1 MNADKKSK
9 KKAKN
14 LDKNALNLSTN
25 SKDKSKKSAQ
35 KSAKNLTQNSNENP
49 LNLKSNSSK
58 NSLNSKLNSNEKS
71 SNLKLN
77 SKLNS
82 KQNSAQISSKNSPT
96 NKKTFWPYGILLSL
110 FAIVGACIATII
122 YASNYPVYEDD
133 SFLSKYQEV
142 DYNFNEIQ
150 QKDENFKNSY
160 QVSLN
165 LKPQID
171 KKKREFY
178 EVKPAQVLVFRV
190 AERNDLS
197 KSASDINA
205 TLLLTRPHTN
215 KQDEWLQTSEFKLAN
230 KPFKDKFGKLSTG
243 YKKHSNAY
251 TFTANLPSLAQGR
264 WQLKLKLAKDEN
276 SIGFYEFNLLVSEP

>member
-14 LDKNALNLSTN
+14 LAKNALNLSTN
-25 SKDKSKKSAQ
+25 SKDKSKKNAQ
-35 KSAKNLTQNSNENP
+35 KSAKNLTQNSNENS
-49 LNLKSNSSK
+49 LNLNSNSSK
-58 NSLNSKLNSNEKS
+58 NLLNSKLNSNENS
-71 SNLKLN
+71 SN
-77 SKLNS
+77 S
-82 KQNSAQISSKNSPT
+82 NSAQISSKNPPT

-133 SFLSKYQEV
+133 SFLGKYQEV
-142 DYNFNEIQ
+142 DYNFNEIKL
-150 QKDENFKNSY
+150 KDENFKKSY

-197 KSASDINA
+197 KKASDINA

-230 KPFKDKFGKLSTG
+230 KPFKDKFGKLSTS

-251 TFTANLPSLAQGR
+251 TFTANLPNLAQGR
-264 WQLKLKLAKDEN
+264 WQLKLKLTKDEN

>member
-14 LDKNALNLSTN
+14 LAKNALNLSTN

-35 KSAKNLTQNSNENP
+35 KSAKNLTQNSNENS
-49 LNLKSNSSK
+49 LNSKSNSSK
-58 NSLNSKLNSNEKS
+58 NLLNSKLNSKLNSNQ
-71 SNLKLN
+71 NLGL
-77 SKLNS
+77 
-82 KQNSAQISSKNSPT
+82 NSAQISSKNSPT

-142 DYNFNEIQ
+142 DYNFNEIKL
-150 QKDENFKNSY
+150 KDENFKKNY
-160 QVSLN
+160 EVHLN
-165 LKPQID
+165 LKPQFD

-197 KSASDINA
+197 KKASDINA

-251 TFTANLPSLAQGR
+251 AFTANLPNLAQGR
-264 WQLKLKLAKDEN
+264 WQLKLKLVKDEN

>member
-35 KSAKNLTQNSNENP
+35 KSAKNLTQNSIENP

-58 NSLNSKLNSNEKS
+58 NSLNSKLNSNE
-71 SNLKLN
+71 NLGL
-77 SKLNS
+77 
-82 KQNSAQISSKNSPT
+82 NSAQISSKNSPT

-110 FAIVGACIATII
+110 FAIVGACVATII

-142 DYNFNEIQ
+142 DYNFNEIKL
-150 QKDENFKNSY
+150 KDENFKNSY

-165 LKPQID
+165 LKPQFD
-171 KKKREFY
+171 KKKREFF
-178 EVKPAQVLVFRV
+178 EVKPAQVLVFCV

-197 KSASDINA
+197 KKASDINA

-251 TFTANLPSLAQGR
+251 AFTANLPNLAQGR
-264 WQLKLKLAKDEN
+264 WQLKLKLAKDDN

>member
-14 LDKNALNLSTN
+14 LAKNALNLSTN

-35 KSAKNLTQNSNENP
+35 KSAKNLTQNLNENP
-49 LNLKSNSSK
+49 LNLKSNS
-58 NSLNSKLNSNEKS
+58 NQ
-71 SNLKLN
+71 NLGL
-77 SKLNS
+77 
-82 KQNSAQISSKNSPT
+82 NSAQISSKNSPT

-110 FAIVGACIATII
+110 FAIVGACVATII

-142 DYNFNEIQ
+142 DYNFNEIKL
-150 QKDENFKNSY
+150 KDENFKNSY

-197 KSASDINA
+197 KKASDINA

-251 TFTANLPSLAQGR
+251 AFTANLPNLAQGR
-264 WQLKLKLAKDEN
+264 WQLKLKLTKDEN

>member
-25 SKDKSKKSAQ
+25 SKDKSKKNAQ
-35 KSAKNLTQNSNENP
+35 KSAKNLTQNSNENS
-49 LNLKSNSSK
+49 LNLKSN
-58 NSLNSKLNSNEKS
+58 
-71 SNLKLN
+71 
-77 SKLNS
+77 
-82 KQNSAQISSKNSPT
+82 SSKNSPT

-150 QKDENFKNSY
+150 QKDENFKKNY
-160 QVSLN
+160 EVHLN
-165 LKPQID
+165 LKPQFD
-171 KKKREFY
+171 KKKREFF

-251 TFTANLPSLAQGR
+251 AFTANLPNLAQGR

>member
-25 SKDKSKKSAQ
+25 SKDKSKKNAQ
-35 KSAKNLTQNSNENP
+35 KSAKNLTQNSNE
-49 LNLKSNSSK
+49 
-58 NSLNSKLNSNEKS
+58 
-71 SNLKLN
+71 
-77 SKLNS
+77 
-82 KQNSAQISSKNSPT
+82 NSPT

-142 DYNFNEIQ
+142 DYNFNEIKL
-150 QKDENFKNSY
+150 KDENFKNSY

-171 KKKREFY
+171 KKKREFF

-197 KSASDINA
+197 KKASDINA

-251 TFTANLPSLAQGR
+251 TFTANLPNLAQGR

>member
-49 LNLKSNSSK
+49 LNSKSNSSK
-58 NSLNSKLNSNEKS
+58 NLGL
-71 SNLKLN
+71 
-77 SKLNS
+77 
-82 KQNSAQISSKNSPT
+82 NSAQISKQNSPT

-150 QKDENFKNSY
+150 QKDENFKKNY
-160 QVSLN
+160 EVHLN
-165 LKPQID
+165 LKPQFD
-171 KKKREFY
+171 KKKREFF
-178 EVKPAQVLVFRV
+178 EVKPAQVLTFRV

-215 KQDEWLQTSEFKLAN
+215 KQDEWLQISEFKLAN

-251 TFTANLPSLAQGR
+251 TFTANLPNLAQGR
-264 WQLKLKLAKDEN
+264 WQLKLKLAKNEN

>member
-25 SKDKSKKSAQ
+25 SKDKSKKNAQ
-35 KSAKNLTQNSNENP
+35 KSAKNLTQNSNENS
-49 LNLKSNSSK
+49 LNLKSN
-58 NSLNSKLNSNEKS
+58 
-71 SNLKLN
+71 
-77 SKLNS
+77 
-82 KQNSAQISSKNSPT
+82 SSKNSPT
-96 NKKTFWPYGILLSL
+96 NKKTFWLYGILLSL

-150 QKDENFKNSY
+150 QKDENFKKNY
-160 QVSLN
+160 EVHLN
-165 LKPQID
+165 LKPQFD
-171 KKKREFY
+171 KKKREFF

-251 TFTANLPSLAQGR
+251 TFTANLPNLAQGR

>member
-35 KSAKNLTQNSNENP
+35 KSAKNLTQNSNENS

-58 NSLNSKLNSNEKS
+58 KSLNSKLNSNE
-71 SNLKLN
+71 NLGL
-77 SKLNS
+77 
-82 KQNSAQISSKNSPT
+82 NSAQISKQNPPT

-110 FAIVGACIATII
+110 FAIVGACVATII

-142 DYNFNEIQ
+142 DYNFNEIKL
-150 QKDENFKNSY
+150 KDENFKNSY
-160 QVSLN
+160 QISLN

-197 KSASDINA
+197 KKASDINA

-243 YKKHSNAY
+243 LKKHSNAY
-251 TFTANLPSLAQGR
+251 AFTANLPNLAQGR

>member
-35 KSAKNLTQNSNENP
+35 KSAKNLTQNSNENS

-58 NSLNSKLNSNEKS
+58 NSLNSKSNSG
-71 SNLKLN
+71 L
-77 SKLNS
+77 
-82 KQNSAQISSKNSPT
+82 NSAQVSSKNSPT

-110 FAIVGACIATII
+110 FAIVGACVATII

-150 QKDENFKNSY
+150 QKDENFKKNY
-160 QVSLN
+160 EVHLN
-165 LKPQID
+165 LKPQFD
-171 KKKREFY
+171 KKKREFF

-251 TFTANLPSLAQGR
+251 AFTANLPNLAQGR
-264 WQLKLKLAKDEN
+264 WQLKLKLDKDES

>member
-1 MNADKKSK
+1 MSLKNQGKHAMNADKKSK

-49 LNLKSNSSK
+49 LNLKSNSNQ
-58 NSLNSKLNSNEKS
+58 NSGLNST
-71 SNLKLN
+71 
-77 SKLNS
+77 
-82 KQNSAQISSKNSPT
+82 QISSKNSPT

-142 DYNFNEIQ
+142 DYNFNEIKL
-150 QKDENFKNSY
+150 KDENFKNSY

-165 LKPQID
+165 LKPQFD

-178 EVKPAQVLVFRV
+178 EVKPAQVLTFRV

-251 TFTANLPSLAQGR
+251 TFTANLPNLAQGR

>member
-14 LDKNALNLSTN
+14 LDKNALNSSTN
-25 SKDKSKKSAQ
+25 SKEKSKKSAQ

-58 NSLNSKLNSNEKS
+58 NSLNSKLNSNQNS
-71 SNLKLN
+71 GLN
-77 SKLNS
+77 ST
-82 KQNSAQISSKNSPT
+82 QISSKNPPT

-110 FAIVGACIATII
+110 FAIVGACVATII

-142 DYNFNEIQ
+142 DYNFNEIKL
-150 QKDENFKNSY
+150 KDENFKNSY

-171 KKKREFY
+171 KKKREFF

-251 TFTANLPSLAQGR
+251 AFTANLPNLAQGR
-264 WQLKLKLAKDEN
+264 WQLKLKLTKDEN

>member
-25 SKDKSKKSAQ
+25 SKDKSKKNAQ
-35 KSAKNLTQNSNENP
+35 KSAKNLTQNSNENS

-58 NSLNSKLNSNEKS
+58 NSLNSKLNSNE
-71 SNLKLN
+71 NLGLN
-77 SKLNS
+77 SKS
-82 KQNSAQISSKNSPT
+82 NSAQISKQNSPT

-142 DYNFNEIQ
+142 DYNFNEIKL
-150 QKDENFKNSY
+150 KDENFKNSY

-171 KKKREFY
+171 KKKREFF

-197 KSASDINA
+197 KNASDINA

-243 YKKHSNAY
+243 LKKHSNAY
-251 TFTANLPSLAQGR
+251 TFTANLPNLAQGR
-264 WQLKLKLAKDEN
+264 WQLKLKLAKNEN

>member
-14 LDKNALNLSTN
+14 LDKNALNSSTN
-25 SKDKSKKSAQ
+25 SKEKSKKSAQ

-58 NSLNSKLNSNEKS
+58 NSLNSKLNSNQNS
-71 SNLKLN
+71 GLN
-77 SKLNS
+77 ST
-82 KQNSAQISSKNSPT
+82 QISSKNPPT

-110 FAIVGACIATII
+110 FAIVGACVATII

-171 KKKREFY
+171 KKKREFF

-190 AERNDLS
+190 AERDDLS

-251 TFTANLPSLAQGR
+251 TFTANLPNLAQGR

>member
-14 LDKNALNLSTN
+14 LGKNALNLSTN
-25 SKDKSKKSAQ
+25 SKDKSKKNAQ
-35 KSAKNLTQNSNENP
+35 KSAKNLTQNSNENS

-58 NSLNSKLNSNEKS
+58 KSLNSKLNSNQ
-71 SNLKLN
+71 NLGL
-77 SKLNS
+77 
-82 KQNSAQISSKNSPT
+82 NSAQISSKNSPT

-142 DYNFNEIQ
+142 DYNFNEIKL
-150 QKDENFKNSY
+150 KDENFKNSY

-171 KKKREFY
+171 KKKREFF
-178 EVKPAQVLVFRV
+178 EVKPAQVLTFRV

-197 KSASDINA
+197 KNASDINA

-243 YKKHSNAY
+243 LKKHSNAY
-251 TFTANLPSLAQGR
+251 AFTANLPNLAQGR

>member
-9 KKAKN
+9 KKVKN

-35 KSAKNLTQNSNENP
+35 KSAKNLTQNSNENS

-58 NSLNSKLNSNEKS
+58 NSLNSKLNSNQ
-71 SNLKLN
+71 NLGLN
-77 SKLNS
+77 SKS
-82 KQNSAQISSKNSPT
+82 NSAQISSKNSPT

-110 FAIVGACIATII
+110 FAIVGACVATII

-142 DYNFNEIQ
+142 DYNFNEIKL
-150 QKDENFKNSY
+150 KDENFKNSY

-171 KKKREFY
+171 KKKREFF

-190 AERNDLS
+190 AERDDLS
-197 KSASDINA
+197 KKASDINA

-243 YKKHSNAY
+243 LKKHSNAY
-251 TFTANLPSLAQGR
+251 TFTANLPNLAQGR

>member
-9 KKAKN
+9 KKAKH
-14 LDKNALNLSTN
+14 LDKNALNLNTN

-58 NSLNSKLNSNEKS
+58 NSLNSKLNSNE
-71 SNLKLN
+71 NLGL
-77 SKLNS
+77 
-82 KQNSAQISSKNSPT
+82 NSAQISSKNSPT

-142 DYNFNEIQ
+142 DYNFNEIKL
-150 QKDENFKNSY
+150 KDENFKNSY

-171 KKKREFY
+171 KKKREFF

-190 AERNDLS
+190 AERDDLS

-243 YKKHSNAY
+243 LKKHSNAY
-251 TFTANLPSLAQGR
+251 AFTANLPNLAQGR

-276 SIGFYEFNLLVSEP
+276 SIGFYEFNLLVSKP

>member
-14 LDKNALNLSTN
+14 LDKNALNSSTN
-25 SKDKSKKSAQ
+25 SKEKSKKSAQ

-58 NSLNSKLNSNEKS
+58 NSLNSKLNSNQNS
-71 SNLKLN
+71 GLN
-77 SKLNS
+77 ST
-82 KQNSAQISSKNSPT
+82 QISSKNPPT

-110 FAIVGACIATII
+110 FAIVGACVATII

-142 DYNFNEIQ
+142 DYNFNEIKL
-150 QKDENFKNSY
+150 KDENFKNSY

-171 KKKREFY
+171 KKKREFF

-190 AERNDLS
+190 AERDDLS

-251 TFTANLPSLAQGR
+251 TFTANLPNLAKGR
-264 WQLKLKLAKDEN
+264 WQLKLKLDKDES

>member
-35 KSAKNLTQNSNENP
+35 KSAKNLTQNSNENS

-58 NSLNSKLNSNEKS
+58 NSGL
-71 SNLKLN
+71 
-77 SKLNS
+77 
-82 KQNSAQISSKNSPT
+82 NSAQISSKNSPT

-110 FAIVGACIATII
+110 FTIVGACIATII

-142 DYNFNEIQ
+142 DYNFNDIKL
-150 QKDENFKNSY
+150 KDENFKNSY

-171 KKKREFY
+171 NKKREFF

-190 AERNDLS
+190 AERDDLS
-197 KSASDINA
+197 KDASDINA

-251 TFTANLPSLAQGR
+251 AFTANLPNLAQGR
-264 WQLKLKLAKDEN
+264 WQLKLKLAKDDN

>member
-14 LDKNALNLSTN
+14 LDKNALNLSIN

-35 KSAKNLTQNSNENP
+35 KSAKNLTQNSNENS

-58 NSLNSKLNSNEKS
+58 NSLNSKLNSNE
-71 SNLKLN
+71 NLGLN
-77 SKLNS
+77 SKSNS
-82 KQNSAQISSKNSPT
+82 GLNSAQISSKNPPT

-110 FAIVGACIATII
+110 FAIVGACVATII

-142 DYNFNEIQ
+142 DYNFNEIKL
-150 QKDENFKNSY
+150 KDENFKNSY

-178 EVKPAQVLVFRV
+178 EVKPAQVLVFSV
-190 AERNDLS
+190 AERDDLS
-197 KSASDINA
+197 KKASDINA

-251 TFTANLPSLAQGR
+251 AFTANLPNLAQGR

>member
-25 SKDKSKKSAQ
+25 LKDKSKKNAQ
-35 KSAKNLTQNSNENP
+35 KSAKNLTQNSNENS

-58 NSLNSKLNSNEKS
+58 NSLNSKLNSNE
-71 SNLKLN
+71 NLGLN
-77 SKLNS
+77 ST
-82 KQNSAQISSKNSPT
+82 QISSKNSPT

-142 DYNFNEIQ
+142 DYNFNEIKL
-150 QKDENFKNSY
+150 KDENFKNSY

-171 KKKREFY
+171 KKKREFF
-178 EVKPAQVLVFRV
+178 EVKPAQVLVFSV

-197 KSASDINA
+197 KKASDINA

-243 YKKHSNAY
+243 LKKHSNAY
-251 TFTANLPSLAQGR
+251 TFTANLPNLAQGR

>member
-14 LDKNALNLSTN
+14 LAKNALNLSTN
-25 SKDKSKKSAQ
+25 SKEKSKKSAQ
-35 KSAKNLTQNSNENP
+35 KSAKNLTQNSNENS

-58 NSLNSKLNSNEKS
+58 NSLNSKLNSNE
-71 SNLKLN
+71 NLGL
-77 SKLNS
+77 
-82 KQNSAQISSKNSPT
+82 NSAQISSKNSPT

-110 FAIVGACIATII
+110 FAIVGACVATII

-142 DYNFNEIQ
+142 DYNFNEIKL
-150 QKDENFKNSY
+150 KDENFKNSY

-165 LKPQID
+165 LKPQFD
-171 KKKREFY
+171 KKKREFF

-197 KSASDINA
+197 KKASDINA

-243 YKKHSNAY
+243 LKKHSNAY
-251 TFTANLPSLAQGR
+251 TFTANLPNLAQGR

>member
-1 MNADKKSK
+1 MSPKNQGKHAMNADKKSK

-14 LDKNALNLSTN
+14 LAKNALNLSTN
-25 SKDKSKKSAQ
+25 SKDKSKKNAQ
-35 KSAKNLTQNSNENP
+35 KSAKNLTQNSNENS

-58 NSLNSKLNSNEKS
+58 NSGL
-71 SNLKLN
+71 
-77 SKLNS
+77 
-82 KQNSAQISSKNSPT
+82 NSAQISKQNSPT

-142 DYNFNEIQ
+142 DYNFNEIKL
-150 QKDENFKNSY
+150 KDENFKNSY

-171 KKKREFY
+171 KKKREFF

-190 AERNDLS
+190 AERDDLS
-197 KSASDINA
+197 KKASDINA

-243 YKKHSNAY
+243 LKKHSNAY
-251 TFTANLPSLAQGR
+251 TLTANLPNLAQGR
-264 WQLKLKLAKDEN
+264 WQLKLKLTKDEN

>member
-14 LDKNALNLSTN
+14 LDKNALNLGTN

-35 KSAKNLTQNSNENP
+35 KSAKNLTQNSNENS

-58 NSLNSKLNSNEKS
+58 NSLNSNLNSNQ
-71 SNLKLN
+71 NLGL
-77 SKLNS
+77 
-82 KQNSAQISSKNSPT
+82 NSAQISSKNSPT

-110 FAIVGACIATII
+110 FTIVGACIATII

-142 DYNFNEIQ
+142 DYNFNEIKL
-150 QKDENFKNSY
+150 KDENFKNSY

-171 KKKREFY
+171 KKKREFF

-197 KSASDINA
+197 KNASDINA

-251 TFTANLPSLAQGR
+251 AFTANLPNLAQGR
-264 WQLKLKLAKDEN
+264 WQLKLKLTKDEN

>member
-9 KKAKN
+9 KRAKN

-35 KSAKNLTQNSNENP
+35 KLAKNLTQNSNENP

-58 NSLNSKLNSNEKS
+58 NSLNSKLNSG
-71 SNLKLN
+71 LN
-77 SKLNS
+77 SN
-82 KQNSAQISSKNSPT
+82 QNSTQISSKNPPT

-142 DYNFNEIQ
+142 DYNFNEIKL
-150 QKDENFKNSY
+150 KDENFKNSY

-171 KKKREFY
+171 KKKREFF

-197 KSASDINA
+197 KKASDINA

-251 TFTANLPSLAQGR
+251 AFTANLPNLAQGR

-276 SIGFYEFNLLVSEP
+276 SIGFYEFNLLVNEP

>member
-25 SKDKSKKSAQ
+25 SKDKSKKNAQ
-35 KSAKNLTQNSNENP
+35 KSVKNLTQNSNENS

-58 NSLNSKLNSNEKS
+58 KSLNSRLNSNE
-71 SNLKLN
+71 NLGLN
-77 SKLNS
+77 SKSNLGL
-82 KQNSAQISSKNSPT
+82 NSAQISKQNPPT

-110 FAIVGACIATII
+110 FAIVGACVATII

-133 SFLSKYQEV
+133 SFLGKYQEV
-142 DYNFNEIQ
+142 DYNFNEIKL
-150 QKDENFKNSY
+150 KDENFKNSY

-197 KSASDINA
+197 KKASDINA

-243 YKKHSNAY
+243 YKKHSNTYA
-251 TFTANLPSLAQGR
+251 FTANLPNLAQGR
-264 WQLKLKLAKDEN
+264 WQLKLKLTKDEN

>member
-25 SKDKSKKSAQ
+25 SKDKSKKNAQ
-35 KSAKNLTQNSNENP
+35 KSAKNLTQNSNE
-49 LNLKSNSSK
+49 
-58 NSLNSKLNSNEKS
+58 
-71 SNLKLN
+71 
-77 SKLNS
+77 
-82 KQNSAQISSKNSPT
+82 NSPT

-171 KKKREFY
+171 KKKREFF

-190 AERNDLS
+190 AERDDLS

-251 TFTANLPSLAQGR
+251 AFTANLPNLAQGR

>member
-25 SKDKSKKSAQ
+25 LKDKSKKNAQ
-35 KSAKNLTQNSNENP
+35 KSAKNLTQNSNENS

-58 NSLNSKLNSNEKS
+58 KSLNSKLNSNE
-71 SNLKLN
+71 NLGL
-77 SKLNS
+77 
-82 KQNSAQISSKNSPT
+82 NSAQISSKNSPT

-110 FAIVGACIATII
+110 FAIVGACVATII

-142 DYNFNEIQ
+142 DYNFNEIKL
-150 QKDENFKNSY
+150 KDENFKNSY

-171 KKKREFY
+171 KKKREFF
-178 EVKPAQVLVFRV
+178 EVKPTQALVFRV

-197 KSASDINA
+197 KKASDINA

-251 TFTANLPSLAQGR
+251 TFTANLPNLAQGR

>member
-49 LNLKSNSSK
+49 LNLKSNS
-58 NSLNSKLNSNEKS
+58 NQ
-71 SNLKLN
+71 NLGL
-77 SKLNS
+77 
-82 KQNSAQISSKNSPT
+82 NSAQISSKNSPT

-110 FAIVGACIATII
+110 FAIVGACVATII

-142 DYNFNEIQ
+142 DYNFNEIKL
-150 QKDENFKNSY
+150 KDENFKNSY

-171 KKKREFY
+171 KKKREFF

-190 AERNDLS
+190 AERDDLS

-243 YKKHSNAY
+243 LKKHSNAY
-251 TFTANLPSLAQGR
+251 AFTANLPNLAQGR

-276 SIGFYEFNLLVSEP
+276 SIGFYEFNLLVSKP

>member
-14 LDKNALNLSTN
+14 LGKNALNLSTN

-35 KSAKNLTQNSNENP
+35 KSAKNLTQNSNENS

-58 NSLNSKLNSNEKS
+58 NSLNSKLNSNQS
-71 SNLKLN
+71 SGL
-77 SKLNS
+77 
-82 KQNSAQISSKNSPT
+82 NSAQISKQNSPT

-110 FAIVGACIATII
+110 FAIVGACVATII

-142 DYNFNEIQ
+142 DYNFNEIKL
-150 QKDENFKNSY
+150 KDENFKNSY

-171 KKKREFY
+171 KKKREFF

-197 KSASDINA
+197 KDASDINA

-243 YKKHSNAY
+243 LKKHSNAY
-251 TFTANLPSLAQGR
+251 AFTAILPNLAQGR

>member
-58 NSLNSKLNSNEKS
+58 NSLNSKLNSNQNS
-71 SNLKLN
+71 GLN
-77 SKLNS
+77 STQIS
-82 KQNSAQISSKNSPT
+82 KQNPPT

-133 SFLSKYQEV
+133 SFLGKYQEV
-142 DYNFNEIQ
+142 DYNFNEIKL
-150 QKDENFKNSY
+150 KDENFKNSY

-165 LKPQID
+165 LKPQFD
-171 KKKREFY
+171 KKKREFF

-197 KSASDINA
+197 KKASDINA

-251 TFTANLPSLAQGR
+251 TFTANLPNLAQGR

>member
-9 KKAKN
+9 KRAKN

-25 SKDKSKKSAQ
+25 SKDKSKKNAQ
-35 KSAKNLTQNSNENP
+35 KSAKKLTQNSNENS

-58 NSLNSKLNSNEKS
+58 NSLNSKLNSNE
-71 SNLKLN
+71 NLGL
-77 SKLNS
+77 
-82 KQNSAQISSKNSPT
+82 NSAQISSKNSPT

-142 DYNFNEIQ
+142 DYNFNEIKL
-150 QKDENFKNSY
+150 KDENFKNSY

-165 LKPQID
+165 LKPQFD
-171 KKKREFY
+171 KKKREFF

-190 AERNDLS
+190 AERDDLS
-197 KSASDINA
+197 KKASDINA

-243 YKKHSNAY
+243 LKKHSNAY
-251 TFTANLPSLAQGR
+251 TFTANLPNLAQGR

>member
-14 LDKNALNLSTN
+14 LDKNALNSSTN
-25 SKDKSKKSAQ
+25 SKEKSKKSAQ

-58 NSLNSKLNSNEKS
+58 NSLNSKLNSNQNS
-71 SNLKLN
+71 GLN
-77 SKLNS
+77 ST
-82 KQNSAQISSKNSPT
+82 QISSKNPPT

-110 FAIVGACIATII
+110 FAIVGACVATII

-142 DYNFNEIQ
+142 DYNFNEIKL
-150 QKDENFKNSY
+150 KDENFKNSY

-171 KKKREFY
+171 KKKREFF

-190 AERNDLS
+190 AERDDLS

-251 TFTANLPSLAQGR
+251 TFTANLPNLAKGR
-264 WQLKLKLAKDEN
+264 WQLKLKLTKDEN

>member
-35 KSAKNLTQNSNENP
+35 KSAKNLTQNSNENS

-58 NSLNSKLNSNEKS
+58 NSGL
-71 SNLKLN
+71 
-77 SKLNS
+77 
-82 KQNSAQISSKNSPT
+82 NSAQISKQNPPT

-142 DYNFNEIQ
+142 DYNFNEIKL
-150 QKDENFKNSY
+150 KDENFKNSY
-160 QVSLN
+160 QISLN

-197 KSASDINA
+197 KKASDINA

-243 YKKHSNAY
+243 LKKHSNAY
-251 TFTANLPSLAQGR
+251 AFTANLPNLAQGR

>member
-1 MNADKKSK
+1 MSPKNQGKHAMNADKKSK

-14 LDKNALNLSTN
+14 LDKNALNSSTN

-35 KSAKNLTQNSNENP
+35 KSAKKLTQNSNENS

-58 NSLNSKLNSNEKS
+58 NSGL
-71 SNLKLN
+71 
-77 SKLNS
+77 
-82 KQNSAQISSKNSPT
+82 NSAQISKQNSPT

-142 DYNFNEIQ
+142 DYNFNEIKL
-150 QKDENFKNSY
+150 KDENFKNSY

-165 LKPQID
+165 LKPQFD
-171 KKKREFY
+171 KKKREFF

-197 KSASDINA
+197 KKASDINA

-243 YKKHSNAY
+243 LKKHSNAY
-251 TFTANLPSLAQGR
+251 TFTANLPNLAQGR

>member
-25 SKDKSKKSAQ
+25 SKDKSKKNAQ

-49 LNLKSNSSK
+49 LNLKSNSNQ
-58 NSLNSKLNSNEKS
+58 NSGLNST
-71 SNLKLN
+71 
-77 SKLNS
+77 
-82 KQNSAQISSKNSPT
+82 QISSKNSPT

-142 DYNFNEIQ
+142 DYNFNEIKL
-150 QKDENFKNSY
+150 KDENFKNSY

-190 AERNDLS
+190 AERDDLS

>member
-14 LDKNALNLSTN
+14 LAKNALNLNTN

-35 KSAKNLTQNSNENP
+35 KSAKNLTQNSNENS

-58 NSLNSKLNSNEKS
+58 KSLNSKLNSNQ
-71 SNLKLN
+71 NLGL
-77 SKLNS
+77 
-82 KQNSAQISSKNSPT
+82 NSAQISSKNSPT

-110 FAIVGACIATII
+110 FAIVGACVATII

-142 DYNFNEIQ
+142 DYNFNEIKL
-150 QKDENFKNSY
+150 KDENFKNSY

-165 LKPQID
+165 LKPQFD
-171 KKKREFY
+171 KKKREFF

-197 KSASDINA
+197 KKASDINA

-251 TFTANLPSLAQGR
+251 TFTANLPNLAQGR